1 MEEPALRY
9 GMVQWRNGQTSL
21 CDGFWAREVG
31 ELWPAWMR
39 VADRLLEDADRLL
52 EDEELIDPIYR
63 AQSQRWQWSRTR
75 GRKQTPAAA
84 DAGAQAR
91 Q

>member
-1 MEEPALRY
+1 
-9 GMVQWRNGQTSL
+9 MVQWRNGQMSL

-39 VADRLLEDADRLL
+39 VADGLL
-52 EDEELIDPIYR
+52 EDEELIEPVYQ
-63 AQSQRWQWSRTR
+63 AQGKRWKQSRTR
-75 GRKQTPAAA
+75 TQADAGRSGVA

-91 Q
+91 PQLEF